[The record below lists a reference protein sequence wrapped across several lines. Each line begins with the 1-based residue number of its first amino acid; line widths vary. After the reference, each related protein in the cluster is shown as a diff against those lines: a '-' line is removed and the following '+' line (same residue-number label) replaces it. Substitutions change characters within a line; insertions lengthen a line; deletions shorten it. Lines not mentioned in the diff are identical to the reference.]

1 MGFAFVAK
9 LGKNLQHLAFKG
21 VLRANDAYVR
31 REISGGGS
39 VS

>member
-1 MGFAFVAK
+1 MVAK
-9 LGKNLQHLAFKG
+9 LGKNLQRLAFKG
-21 VLRANDAYVR
+21 VMRANDANAR